1 MSILIVILFIF
12 FFSSRRRHTRF
23 DCDWSSDVCSSD
35 LSTIRMSR
43 CAMSC
48 ASLRRAR
55 RGDLV
60 LPSTLRGVECL
71 VGGAEKV
78 LRVGRFVVREARDA
92 EGCSDG
98 LAVRERERG
107 DDLPDPIRV
116 EPGARLRGLDEKD
129 RELVTAVA
137 GDDID
142 PARVLHEDLRD
153 LTQGFVTD
161 RVAELVVD
169 ALEAI
174 EVEEHDRH
182 GVVEA
187 PEARDLL
194 LATQGS
200 EP

>member
-1 MSILIVILFIF
+1 
-12 FFSSRRRHTRF
+12 
-23 DCDWSSDVCSSD
+23 
-35 LSTIRMSR
+35 MSR
-43 CAMSC
+43 WAISC
-48 ASLRRAR
+48 DSLRRTC

-60 LPSTLRGVECL
+60 LPSTLRGVKCL

-78 LRVGRFVVREARDA
+78 LRVGGFVVREARDA

-129 RELVTAVA
+129 RERSSAVA

-142 PARVLHEDLRD
+142 PARGPHEDLRD

-161 RVAELVVD
+161 RAATLVVD
-169 ALEAI
+169 ALEAV

-194 LATQGS
+194 LETQGEEAPVV
-200 EP
+200 EPGHVVTERGLF